1 MIEEKIVKSNDKE
14 LIGTLEHFMWK
25 KDLDDSRSTKSKIV
39 FKRDTEIPYYNDIIK
54 YEEQFNNLQNEL
66 HPVYKIRMLPFI
78 LLTLA
83 LVVPGLIYKIVVNN
97 HNAKIEEPNNLIYE
111 KMEEILDK
119 SSRYTNI

>member
-1 MIEEKIVKSNDKE
+1 MIEEKLVKANNKE

-25 KDLDDSRSTKSKIV
+25 KDLEDKRSTKSKIV

-97 HNAKIEEPNNLIYE
+97 HNAKVEEPNNLIYE

>member
-1 MIEEKIVKSNDKE
+1 MIEEKLVKVNNKE

-25 KDLDDSRSTKSKIV
+25 KDLDDPRSTKSKIV
-39 FKRDTEIPYYNDIIK
+39 FKRDTEIPYYSDIIK
-54 YEEQFNNLQNEL
+54 YEEQYNNIKNEL
-66 HPVYKIRMLPFI
+66 YPVYKLHMLPFV

-97 HNAKIEEPNNLIYE
+97 HNAKVEEPNNLIYE

>member
-1 MIEEKIVKSNDKE
+1 MIEEKLVKANNKE

-97 HNAKIEEPNNLIYE
+97 HNAKVEEPNNLIYE

>member
-97 HNAKIEEPNNLIYE
+97 HNARIEEHNNLIYE